1 MGHDNSQ
8 IFLICYLSPIA
19 KVIIRHSVF
28 CVSRFQSHISHMF
41 TVKPFELMVGVTY
54 FGCIRHILISH
65 WAFMIDT
72 HAHTISDDMDSL
84 TFEHSVDCAESLWIS
99 TRW

>member
-1 MGHDNSQ
+1 MDHASWQ
-8 IFLICYLSPIA
+8 IFLKCYLSPITR
-19 KVIIRHSVF
+19 VNIRHFVF
-28 CVSRFQSHISHMF
+28 CVSRFQSQISHMF

-54 FGCIRHILISH
+54 FGCIGHILSYH

-72 HAHTISDDMDSL
+72 HAHTISDDMHSL
-84 TFEHSVDCAESLWIS
+84 TFEHSVDCTESLWIS